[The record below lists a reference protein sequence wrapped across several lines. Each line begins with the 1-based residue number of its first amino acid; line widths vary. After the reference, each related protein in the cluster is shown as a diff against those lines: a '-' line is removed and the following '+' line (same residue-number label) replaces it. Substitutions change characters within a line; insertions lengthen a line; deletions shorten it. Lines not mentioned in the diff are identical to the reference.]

1 MKTKLLTIT
10 LSVIL
15 LLAACTPAAP
25 AAPATFSDPFAYCK
39 AVGTID
45 QPDARYTGEAQP
57 QAVAEALKKAL
68 GVPADAPMVG
78 MVWRCVNGS
87 VLACT
92 VGANLPC
99 QSKAN
104 TDKTPSEAEA
114 AFCKENPTSDF
125 IPAAVTG
132 HDTIYAWKCDNGT
145 AVAGEQVFNVDDQ
158 GFVKEI
164 WYTLPNP

>member
-1 MKTKLLTIT
+1 MKIKFLAIT
-10 LSVIL
+10 LCAML
-15 LLAACTPAAP
+15 LAAACTPAAVP
-25 AAPATFSDPFAYCK
+25 TPTSFNDPYAYCK

-57 QAVAEALKKAL
+57 PALADALKKAL

-104 TDKTPSEAEA
+104 TDKTPTEAET

-132 HDTIYAWKCDNGT
+132 HDAIYAWKCVNGT
-145 AVAGEQVFNVDDQ
+145 AVAGEQVFSVDEQ